1 MIKVI
6 NILSILTDRVNRLR
20 AVEIGLMLVFNILYN
35 ILSTVKS
42 VSCQVCRLSSLSTV
56 KSVYCQVCQL
66 SSILTVKS
74 VKLSSLP
81 TAKSLATYLVDSR
94 SLLVSIGNIP
104 KPAVNQTLCH
114 IALDCHSPLSSPTV
128 KTSSPMTSQVI

>member
-6 NILSILTDRVNRLR
+6 NILSILTDRVYRLR
-20 AVEIGLMLVFNILYN
+20 AVTIGLMSVFLFNILSTTKSVN
-35 ILSTVKS
+35 CQVCQLLGLSTVKS
-42 VSCQVCRLSSLSTV
+42 VN
-56 KSVYCQVCQL
+56 CQVCQL
-66 SSILTVKS
+66 SSMSTVKS
-74 VKLSSLP
+74 VKLSSLL
-81 TAKSLATYLVDSR
+81 TVKSVATFLVDSR